1 MGTDMEANKMI
12 GMNIRNRRIELGLSQ
27 EELAHKCGYKSKSS
41 INKMELGVQ
50 GLTQSK
56 IATVARALGTTPAYI
71 MGWDKSG
78 VEKSQQPDYY
88 TDSAT
93 ADLAQ
98 SMATNP
104 ELRALFDVQRDMDPE
119 DLKALY
125 GMALALKRK
134 TERLDTDDP
143 A

>member
-1 MGTDMEANKMI
+1 MYDVFEKLCKEKGVTPYRVSKDTHISTATLSDWKT
-12 GMNIRNRRIELGLSQ
+12 GKSHPKADKIRI
-27 EELAHKCGYKSKSS
+27 LADYF
-41 INKMELGVQ
+41 GV
-50 GLTQSK
+50 TPEF
-56 IATVARALGTTPAYI
+56 ITT
-71 MGWDKSG
+71 G
-78 VEKSQQPDYY
+78 VEESQQQEYY
-88 TDSAT
+88 SDPAT

-98 SMATNP
+98 EMATNP

>member
-1 MGTDMEANKMI
+1 MDVKDVL
-12 GMNIRNRRIELGLSQ
+12 RNRRIELGMTLKQVADAVGVSEGTVSRWESGDIDNMRRDRIAALSKV
-27 EELAHKCGYKSKSS
+27 LRLDPL
-41 INKMELGVQ
+41 I
-50 GLTQSK
+50 
-56 IATVARALGTTPAYI
+56 I
-71 MGWDKSG
+71 MGMEA

-98 SMATNP
+98 HMATNP

-134 TERLDTDDP
+134 TERLDNDDP